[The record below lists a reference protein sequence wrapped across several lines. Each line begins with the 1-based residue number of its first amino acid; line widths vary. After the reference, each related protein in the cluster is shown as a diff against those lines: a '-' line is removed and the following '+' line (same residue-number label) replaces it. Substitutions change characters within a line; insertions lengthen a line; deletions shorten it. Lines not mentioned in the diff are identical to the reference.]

1 MADDLILLRPSKLLE
16 KEILM
21 YKEEHFAYGD
31 KNIHGTCGLA
41 YYDNFDEW
49 LDLVLSI
56 ETDKLRNGV
65 YTSTFF
71 TKRTEDGKLVG
82 CFKMHHFL
90 TEELKSG
97 GHIAYGIR
105 PSERRKGYG
114 KRQLELALNYAKSL
128 WMREVIIAC
137 DKHNIA
143 SAMTAKCC
151 GGVLSNEFTE
161 NGVIKQHYS
170 IDLLEVHACQ
180 KHLPYNDT
188 QSERKEAFARLEK
201 LRRKGSVTDYD
212 AELASY
218 REEKYGS
225 QNSG

>member
-1 MADDLILLRPSKLLE
+1 MADDLILIRPSKLIE

-21 YKEEHFAYGD
+21 YKQEHFAYGD
-31 KNIHGTCGLA
+31 KKIHGTCGLA

-49 LDLVLSI
+49 LGLVLSI

-82 CFKMHHFL
+82 CFKIHHFL
-90 TEELKSG
+90 TEELKNG

-114 KRQLELALNYAKSL
+114 KRQLELALGYAQSL
-128 WMREVIIAC
+128 GMSEVIIAC

-143 SAMTAKCC
+143 SAMTAKSC

-170 IDLLEVHACQ
+170 IDLLEVPC
-180 KHLPYNDT
+180 LP
-188 QSERKEAFARLEK
+188 KAFANVTGIYKRIENCSDMSTPMENFCQYRLIK
-201 LRRKGSVTDYD
+201 
-212 AELASY
+212 
-218 REEKYGS
+218 
-225 QNSG
+225 